1 MPARPSNLA
10 FSPTEDHNIV
20 NPPTKKMAEATLVT
34 GGCRSGK
41 SRHAQLLA
49 ETVPGLRRC
58 YIATCVPL
66 DDEMQRRVS
75 RHQAERGPAWLTV
88 EAPLDLAEALDKH
101 APQADVI
108 LVDCLTLWISNLMG
122 AGKDMDGIADT
133 AHELAA
139 AIQRA
144 VCPVIL
150 VTNEVGAGIVPENAL
165 ARAYRDAAGLVNQ
178 IMAAAC
184 NTVIWTVAGIPVT
197 IKPQMWL
204 SPAVCGPAGGGA

>member
-1 MPARPSNLA
+1 LSNPQKINA
-10 FSPTEDHNIV
+10 SS
-20 NPPTKKMAEATLVT
+20 TLVT

-49 ETVPGLRRC
+49 EAVDGPRRC

-66 DDEMQRRVS
+66 DDEMRRRVS
-75 RHQAERGPAWLTV
+75 RHQAERGPEWLTV
-88 EAPLDLAEALDKH
+88 EAPIAVAEAIDTH

-122 AGKDMDGIADT
+122 AGQEIDT
-133 AHELAA
+133 LVVSAHELAA
-139 AIQRA
+139 TVQRA
-144 VCPVIL
+144 ACAVIL

-184 NTVIWTVAGIPVT
+184 DTVIWTVAGIPVA
-197 IKPQMWL
+197 IKP
-204 SPAVCGPAGGGA
+204 PASCPATTPGGET